1 MTLKKL
7 FFDYRG
13 NNKIYYYFYIFYIIK
28 FYIHNIINI
37 CIMDSF
43 KNFVDLK
50 FFDEIGLEFLI
61 LSKNS

>member
-1 MTLKKL
+1 MGILKKFEL
-7 FFDYRG
+7 S
-13 NNKIYYYFYIFYIIK
+13 NKKLIVIALLMSII
-28 FYIHNIINI
+28 
-37 CIMDSF
+37 DSF